1 MVLPPPIVTPPPLGP
16 SLISSPNVSRGPF
29 KSAWPRPERDDV
41 TTLPSCPAS
50 CPVPHPPPRAA
61 PASSSSS
68 SRAVPA
74 GAAAAMNGKG
84 PFPAQ
89 PLFPAPAPPGY
100 PQALPLLQPPP
111 YPEPAYPELYRLSF
125 VPLGAAGVPPVSP
138 ACPGASLYLP
148 LAPPLP
154 LPGLGSPVAFL
165 PLGQVYP
172 AGSPVLLEGGLD
184 SAARLGTGG
193 TASIQ
198 PPPAGCPAGAAP
210 VPVPPGAAVL
220 LPPRKG
226 GFPGGPGGGFG
237 LW

>member
-1 MVLPPPIVTPPPLGP
+1 MGLMPGGCT
-16 SLISSPNVSRGPF
+16 
-29 KSAWPRPERDDV
+29 
-41 TTLPSCPAS
+41 
-50 CPVPHPPPRAA
+50 
-61 PASSSSS
+61 
-68 SRAVPA
+68 A
-74 GAAAAMNGKG
+74 GAAMALMPTGGTGHGSDARWGHRARERCPGWAQGPGPMPFPARAVFGSIPTQALGPGSPDPFLSPPG